1 MIVGDKTFPVQAIQE
16 KKGAEIVARQTT
28 PMHRD
33 SDTGELIPEHTS
45 LHTVAQVVGRF
56 QVTRFLDDNNAAQVR
71 EYTKNH
77 EKERNSTK
85 VLGNDEYM
93 AQQHRRSTVKVE
105 ATQPTSSTPASHP
118 APVSSSNA
126 RSTKQS
132 QAPTSSAAPYLPVPD
147 AKVPRE
153 FKALGLAIPRTWE
166 RENISLPL
174 RTIHVMV
181 LNKHTEDEIS
191 AEIEKYTGQKPP
203 PGDLHEILTRVSIE
217 NMIFLT
223 HLLTSISSDCYS

>member
-1 MIVGDKTFPVQAIQE
+1 MVVGDKTFPVQAVQE
-16 KKGAEIVARQTT
+16 KKGPEIVARQTT

-33 SDTGELIPEHTS
+33 SDTGEVVPEHAS

-77 EKERNSTK
+77 EKERNSTV
-85 VLGNDEYM
+85 VLANDEYM
-93 AQQHRRSTVKVE
+93 ARQHKRSIVKVE
-105 ATQPTSSTPASHP
+105 ATQPSSSTPASQP
-118 APVSSSNA
+118 TPISSSNA

-147 AKVPRE
+147 AEVPPE
-153 FKALGLAIPRTWE
+153 FKSLGLTIPRTWE
-166 RENISLPL
+166 RKNISLPL

-181 LNKHTEDEIS
+181 LNKHTEAEIS

-203 PGDLHEILTRVSIE
+203 SSELHKILTCVS
-217 NMIFLT
+217 MVF
-223 HLLTSISSDCYS
+223 

>member
-1 MIVGDKTFPVQAIQE
+1 MVVGDKTFGVQAVQE
-16 KKGAEIVARQTT
+16 TKGLEIVARQTT

-33 SDTGELIPEHTS
+33 ADTNELIPEHTS

-56 QVTRFLDDNNAAQVR
+56 HVLRLPDDDNAAQVR

-77 EKERNSTK
+77 EKERNSTI

-93 AQQHRRSTVKVE
+93 GQHKRSIVKVE
-105 ATQPTSSTPASHP
+105 ATQPTSSARASQP
-118 APVSSSNA
+118 APISSSNA
-126 RSTKQS
+126 RGTKQPQVS
-132 QAPTSSAAPYLPVPD
+132 ASSAAPYLPVPD
-147 AKVPRE
+147 AEVPPE
-153 FKALGLAIPRTWE
+153 FKSIGLTIPRTWE

-181 LNKHTEDEIS
+181 LSKHTEAEIS

-203 PGDLHEILTRVSIE
+203 SDKLHDILTCVS
-217 NMIFLT
+217 MVF
-223 HLLTSISSDCYS
+223 